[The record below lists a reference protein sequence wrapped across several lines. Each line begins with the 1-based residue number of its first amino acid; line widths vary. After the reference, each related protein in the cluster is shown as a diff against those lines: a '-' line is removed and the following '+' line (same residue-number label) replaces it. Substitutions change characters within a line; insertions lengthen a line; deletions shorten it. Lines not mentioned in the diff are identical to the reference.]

1 MRFLSVL
8 CVVVST
14 VFAVTMRPTPHGM
27 RPVECVLEVT
37 SGSRISEENGHVRI
51 TAPAELGGAVTYYKA
66 PDICHT
72 YLPKALGGVSNV
84 DEVVPI
90 VGPTPEFPPLNGWL
104 DYAGW
109 YPGKPDNS
117 IQSMS
122 ATYTVPNPPAT
133 NSQQTLYYFIGIQDN
148 SSPNVNI
155 LQPVLTFGPP
165 NTGWYVESWACCPT
179 NISVHSNAV
188 LGLKPGT
195 TMTGLVQRQ
204 NADVWEINSS
214 YNGKNTTLF
223 PDIGGYNY
231 NWFAA
236 TEEIYGV
243 GACNEFAHGPMTIS
257 KMVLLDKQGGKLNPK
272 WQLTGA
278 TNCGGSIKLVNN
290 SPFAVVIQHTQS
302 QDTTDRN

>member
-1 MRFLSVL
+1 LAFCVL
-8 CVVVST
+8 
-14 VFAVTMRPTPHGM
+14 AVIATALAATMRPTPHGM
-27 RPVECVLEVT
+27 RPAECVLEVP
-37 SGSRISEENGHVRI
+37 SGSRIGEENGHVRI

-72 YLPKALGGVSNV
+72 HLPEPRGVSV
-84 DEVVPI
+84 DEAA
-90 VGPTPEFPPLNGWL
+90 GPSPDFPPINGWL
-104 DYAGW
+104 DYGGW
-109 YPGKPDNS
+109 YPGKPDNN

-122 ATYTVPNPPAT
+122 ATYTVPNPPTT

-148 SSPNVNI
+148 SSPAVNI

-165 NTGWYVESWACCPT
+165 NSGWYVESWACCPS

-195 TMTGLVQRQ
+195 TMTGFVQRQ

-243 GACNEFAHGPMTIS
+243 GACNQFAHGPMTIS
-257 KMVLLDKQGGKLNPK
+257 KMVLTDKQGQNLTPK
-272 WQLTGA
+272 WTLTGA

-290 SPFAVVIQHTQS
+290 SPLAVVVQHTQS
-302 QDTTDRN
+302 EDQTETGN